1 MKAKVIYWQKLKLQN
16 RFILEMTIHDVGKS
30 IQYPDG
36 VKYGLILIDLKTKSR
51 VLMDNHH
58 PKGPHIHINDQ
69 ELPYAYEDDDKL
81 IEDFK
86 RLALDHMGVK
96 L

>member
-1 MKAKVIYWQKLKLQN
+1 MV
-16 RFILEMTIHDVGKS
+16 IHDVGKS
-30 IQYPDG
+30 NQYPDG
-36 VKYGLILIDLKTKSR
+36 VKYGLILIDLKTKHR

-69 ELPYAYEDDDKL
+69 ELPYTYVDDDKL

-86 RLALDHMGVK
+86 RLALDHTGVK
-96 L
+96 LWNNSLFQLRLQPKP

>member
-16 RFILEMTIHDVGKS
+16 RFVLEMAIHDVGKGE
-30 IQYPDG
+30 QYPDG
-36 VKYGLILIDLKTKSR
+36 VKYGLILIDLKSKHR
-51 VLMDNHH
+51 ILMDNHH

-69 ELPYAYEDDDKL
+69 ELPYIYANDDKL

>member
-16 RFILEMTIHDVGKS
+16 RFVLEMAIHV
-30 IQYPDG
+30 
-36 VKYGLILIDLKTKSR
+36 
-51 VLMDNHH
+51 
-58 PKGPHIHINDQ
+58 
-69 ELPYAYEDDDKL
+69 DDDKL